1 MLQRR
6 LALTLIGWFIPI
18 IAFAYSTDESVLA
31 AYTLV
36 VSTDESPSG
45 LLTRA
50 VLPVGIGCPQ
60 LKVGQGVENRRI
72 TMMQRSNPANTFSA
86 FSNLTVC
93 EAPMPRGVRTARVG
107 DLSVPARIPSIIQRI
122 GVLGDTGC
130 RMKKTLDQACDS
142 PSGWPLGQVASSL
155 TEKKPEVVFFMGDFF
170 YREFICDPAQTL
182 TCGTSPA
189 PLDINFDHNS
199 VSSPFPKY
207 VFSDSDYGWIADVF
221 IPMKTLLSAAPL
233 VVVRGNH
240 ESCQRGGNGYFK
252 FFDPHQGNQHLC
264 APVPKTDA
272 SGSQVVRDGH
282 PQWKTPDPLLT
293 DAWSTSL
300 RVGPARYL
308 RVSVVDSAYGYD
320 HEVDSAIYPALRA
333 QYQRASDLASA
344 QVRVRG
350 RVPENWLLVH
360 QPLFG
365 LDCAPETIS
374 IAGQSL
380 FGDQCKWVSETQTA
394 AAYGLLANY
403 HLVLSSHIH
412 LAQAVQIPGQPG
424 QLVVGN
430 GGTMLQEVGVPYPT
444 ALPYGPL
451 QYPNGQ
457 PVAGLPAGVTPYP
470 MATSI
475 WTERRFGFA
484 IATPKRVRGEWN
496 WTHYAPDGSEFANCD
511 QKGTQLQCQS
521 Q

>member
-1 MLQRR
+1 MLPRR
-6 LALTLIGWFIPI
+6 LVLTLIGCFIPMM
-18 IAFAYSTDESVLA
+18 ASAYSTDESVLA

-36 VSTDESPSG
+36 VSTNESPSG

-60 LKVGQGVENRRI
+60 LKVGQGAANRRI
-72 TMMQRSNPANTFSA
+72 TMTQRSNPANTFSA
-86 FSNLTVC
+86 FSNLSVC
-93 EAPMPRGVRTARVG
+93 EAPMPSGVRTAKVG

-130 RMKKTLDQACDS
+130 RMKKSLDQACDN
-142 PSGWPLGQVASSL
+142 PSGWPLGQVSSSL
-155 TEKKPEVVFFMGDFF
+155 TEKKPQVVFFLGDFF

-189 PLDINFDHNS
+189 PLDINFDYNS
-199 VSSPFPKY
+199 VTNPFPKY

-252 FFDPHQGNQHLC
+252 FFDPHQGNQQLC
-264 APVPKTDA
+264 APVPRTDIA
-272 SGSQVVRDGH
+272 GIQVVRDGH
-282 PQWKTPDPLLT
+282 PQWKTPDSILT

-308 RVSVVDSAYGYD
+308 RVSVVDSAYGFDY
-320 HEVDSAIYPALRA
+320 EVDPTIYSALRS
-333 QYQRASDLASA
+333 QYQRASDLASD
-344 QVRVRG
+344 QIRVRG

-365 LDCAPETIS
+365 LDCAPDTIS
-374 IAGQSL
+374 IADQSL
-380 FGDQCKWVSETQTA
+380 FGDQCKWISETQTA

-424 QLVVGN
+424 QLVIGN
-430 GGTMLQEVGVPYPT
+430 GGTLLEEVGAPYPS
-444 ALPYGPL
+444 ALPYAPL

-457 PVAGLPAGVTPYP
+457 PVAGLPAGVAPYP
-470 MATSI
+470 LASSI

-484 IATPKRVRGEWN
+484 MANPKRVRNEWS
-496 WTHYAPDGSEFANCD
+496 WTHYDPDGSEFATCD
-511 QKGTQLQCQS
+511 QKGTLMQCQS
-521 Q
+521 R